1 MKWEEEETQ
10 SGRGFIFPFTKWKK
24 KKDRRKKNG
33 ESIFHRW
40 TGGESVAIIL
50 NEKARFRQ
58 FSRTGTPSRIEQRV
72 PWWFVLLSVYHP
84 YIYIY
89 VYCISV
95 YICIYIYTIFLNNT
109 RVWEANRWRWRVVG
123 VKATTG
129 ADLNPRPGR
138 WKGSNKSCTRDEDE
152 SENTENRPL
161 CRATLC
167 NYFAERRFLPTM
179 PCRTEESVTSTNTKT

>member
-24 KKDRRKKNG
+24 KKDRRKKKTENRSFIDG
-33 ESIFHRW
+33 QGGSRWQLFSTKKHVSGNFHGLVRRLESS
-40 TGGESVAIIL
+40 SVCPDDSCFCLYI
-50 NEKARFRQ
+50 
-58 FSRTGTPSRIEQRV
+58 T
-72 PWWFVLLSVYHP
+72 H
-84 YIYIY
+84 IYIY

-109 RVWEANRWRWRVVG
+109 RVWEADRWRWRVVG

-138 WKGSNKSCTRDEDE
+138 
-152 SENTENRPL
+152 
-161 CRATLC
+161 
-167 NYFAERRFLPTM
+167 
-179 PCRTEESVTSTNTKT
+179 

>member
-1 MKWEEEETQ
+1 MGEEGEARLNRDAVYFSIHEVE
-10 SGRGFIFPFTKWKK
+10 
-24 KKDRRKKNG
+24 KKNG

-50 NEKARFRQ
+50 NEEARFRQ

-72 PWWFVLLSVYHP
+72 PWWFVLLLYIT
-84 YIYIY
+84 YIYIC

-95 YICIYIYTIFLNNT
+95 YICIHIYIYIHIYTIFLNNT
-109 RVWEANRWRWRVVG
+109 RVWEADRWRWRVVG

-167 NYFAERRFLPTM
+167 NYFVERRFLHTIPR
-179 PCRTEESVTSTNTKT
+179 RTEESVTSTNTKT

>member
-1 MKWEEEETQ
+1 MKWEKKERQDSIGT
-10 SGRGFIFPFTKWKK
+10 RFIFPFTKWK
-24 KKDRRKKNG
+24 KKNG

-50 NEKARFRQ
+50 NEEARFRQ

-72 PWWFVLLSVYHP
+72 PWWFVLLSVHHLYMCTVLVCISVSI
-84 YIYIY
+84 YIYIH
-89 VYCISV
+89 
-95 YICIYIYTIFLNNT
+95 IYTIFLNNT
-109 RVWEANRWRWRVVG
+109 RVWEADRWRWRVVG

-167 NYFAERRFLPTM
+167 NYFVERRFLHTIPR
-179 PCRTEESVTSTNTKT
+179 RTEESVTSTNIKT